1 MNAAT
6 SLGIPEVD
14 ADLEARLRLRLGEV
28 DRALAG
34 AVDADW
40 PFVTEAARHLL
51 DAGGKRFRPL
61 LVLLGAEFGDRD
73 ASGVLSAAQVV
84 ELTHVATLYHDDV
97 MDEALLRRGAPSANA
112 RWDNNVAILVG
123 DYLFAQA
130 SIIVATLGPE
140 AVDIQARTFGR
151 LVQGQIRETLGPADG
166 EERLAHYLS
175 VVADKTGALIATSA
189 RFGAICSGAPAEIE
203 AALTEYGE
211 RIGSCFQLSDDIIDV
226 ASEAGDLGKTPGT
239 DLREGVPTLPA
250 LLALASTDPADARLQ
265 ELLGAD
271 LTDDA
276 LHAEALELLRAHAGL
291 DEARAF
297 VQARADEARSQLA
310 PLPDIPARAA
320 LEALCDLVVSRS
332 A

>member
-1 MNAAT
+1 LNTDT
-6 SLGIPEVD
+6 SLGIPDVD
-14 ADLEARLRLRLGEV
+14 AELEARLRDRLNEV
-28 DRALAG
+28 ERELATAVG
-34 AVDADW
+34 ADM

-61 LVLLGAEFGDRD
+61 LVLLAAEFGDRD
-73 ASGVLSAAQVV
+73 ATEVLSAAQVV

-123 DYLFAQA
+123 DYLFARA

-151 LVQGQIRETLGPADG
+151 LVQGQIRETLGPTDG
-166 EERLAHYLS
+166 QDPLAHYLS
-175 VVADKTGALIATSA
+175 VVADKTGSLIATSA
-189 RFGAICSGAPAEIE
+189 RFGAKCAGASSAIE
-203 AALTEYGE
+203 AALTEFGE

-250 LLALASTDPADARLQ
+250 LLAMTSTDPADARL
-265 ELLGAD
+265 
-271 LTDDA
+271 
-276 LHAEALELLRAHAGL
+276 LELLRSDLSDDELLAEAL
-291 DEARAF
+291 DLLRQHPAIGEARTY
-297 VQARADEARSQLA
+297 VQERADEARQVLA
-310 PLPDIPARAA
+310 PLPDLPARAA

>member
-1 MNAAT
+1 MNTET
-6 SLGIPEVD
+6 SLGIPDVD
-14 ADLEARLRLRLGEV
+14 AELEARLRNRLDEV
-28 DRALAG
+28 ERELASAVG
-34 AVDADW
+34 ADM

-51 DAGGKRFRPL
+51 DAGGKRFRPM
-61 LVLLGAEFGDRD
+61 LVLLTAEFGDPG
-73 ASGVLSAAQVV
+73 AVEVLSAAQVV

-112 RWDNNVAILVG
+112 RWDNNIAILVG
-123 DYLFAQA
+123 DYLFARA
-130 SIIVATLGPE
+130 SIIVASLGPE

-166 EERLAHYLS
+166 QDPLAHYLS
-175 VVADKTGALIATSA
+175 VVADKTGSLIATSA
-189 RFGAICSGAPAEIE
+189 RFGAKCSGAPAEVE
-203 AALTEYGE
+203 AALTEFGE

-250 LLALASTDPADARLQ
+250 LLAMASTDPADARLQ
-265 ELLGAD
+265 ELLRSD
-271 LTDDA
+271 LSDDA
-276 LHAEALELLRAHAGL
+276 LHAEALDLLRRHSAIDG
-291 DEARAF
+291 ARAY
-297 VQARADEARSQLA
+297 VQARADEAREVLA
-310 PLPDIPARAA
+310 PLPDVPARAA